1 VPAEGA
7 REDDLAVDHAVR
19 ALARRDHSAAGLR
32 TKLERAGIS
41 QPAQAAAIAAL
52 ERAGYL
58 DDSRYARERA
68 ARLAERGYGD
78 DWIRADLSAQGVGQ
92 ETIDPALS
100 ALQPEAERAAL
111 AFVEAGGGQRA
122 LRALARRGYSEGS
135 LESAAALVADD
146 LPEGVGYES
155 SI

>member
-1 VPAEGA
+1 MPAEGA
-7 REDDLAVDHAVR
+7 REVEVAVDHAVR
-19 ALARRDHSAAGLR
+19 ALARRDHSAAALR
-32 TKLERAGIS
+32 AKLEHAGIS
-41 QPAQAAAIAAL
+41 PAAQAEAIAVL
-52 ERAGYL
+52 ERCGYL
-58 DDSRYARERA
+58 DDARYARSRA

-78 DWIRADLSAQGVGQ
+78 DRIRADLSTQGIGR
-92 ETIDPALS
+92 EAIEPALS
-100 ALQPEAERAAL
+100 ALEPEAERAAL
-111 AFVEAGGGQRA
+111 ALAKAGGGRRA